1 MKHPITHKLP
11 SLLAAACLLLAL
23 LPPAAL
29 AVDVVLYDGLTIT
42 GEAVTQ
48 ADDGQITLGGGGP
61 YTISGEW
68 TGSMS
73 ATQSNPK
80 AVITVPDGVEAEI
93 SLDGV
98 TIEATGDYLCAF
110 SVAPGGTAR
119 VTLFGD
125 SVLKSGFFYPGLS
138 VPEGAAL
145 FLTGGEADSL
155 SATGGG
161 YGAGIGGGYGTYK
174 GIDGGAISISGGTVT
189 AVGTTAAGIGG
200 GASADYTGGA
210 GGTITID
217 GTARV
222 TAFGAGNSAGIG
234 GGASGGGGF
243 NTGAPGGT
251 ITIGDSAWVE
261 AHGGSSHG
269 YGAGIGGGGVF
280 NSLTL
285 GGDSGT
291 IQIGENAVVFAYGG
305 GSCDHIGAGGNGSE
319 EGGVGSNDGVSR
331 NGGVIFEGDQGAV
344 YGGVTLPRGLT
355 IPDGVTLTVPDSAA
369 LTIPD
374 GTTLTVESGGTITN
388 GGTIN
393 NSGAISN
400 SGTISN
406 SGSFTNGGAVNNL
419 PGGAIT
425 GSVDG
430 ASPFYTVTLETNGH
444 AAATGGGSYQAGD
457 TVTLSAVPIDG
468 YQFDGWQADPGTVTV
483 ENNIFT
489 MPPENVTVTALC
501 SPIPST
507 GGSSDDSGPSYERRT
522 LTDKATG
529 VKVAGKQVYSA
540 AKLTVE
546 AGKLHAAG
554 DPGCDLL
561 RAARDAGHVLGAWDL
576 TLSKAPKGGVTV
588 SLPAEGMDGKTLTV
602 AHCGDGTLVL
612 TDVEVADGYAA
623 VAADSLSPFAVL
635 DGAYTLADLEALA
648 APPAENP
655 FTDVAEGD
663 WFYDAALYVY
673 TSGLMT
679 GTTET
684 AFSPGVSM
692 TRGMFVT
699 VLYRLAGSPQ
709 DGGEGG
715 AFTDIPAGAYCAAAV
730 DWAAARGIVRGTSD
744 DTFEPDR
751 AVTRQE
757 MAVILANY
765 LQAWGRTLPQVPAP
779 AAFTDGDA
787 VAGWAVDAV
796 EVMRTTGVLQG
807 KDGGRFDPAGTA
819 TRAEAAALFQR
830 LAHAL
835 ED

>member
-1 MKHPITHKLP
+1 MKHPITHKLL

-23 LPPAAL
+23 LPTVAL

-42 GEAVTQ
+42 GDAVTQ
-48 ADDGQITLGGGGP
+48 SVDGQITLGGGGS
-61 YTISGEW
+61 YSISGEW

-80 AVITVPDGVEAEI
+80 AVITVPDGVDAEI

-98 TIEATGDYLCAF
+98 TIEATGDSLCAF

-119 VTLFGD
+119 VTLFGA
-125 SVLKSGFFYPGLS
+125 SVLKSGLRQAGLS

-155 SATGGG
+155 SATGGA
-161 YGAGIGGGYGTYK
+161 YGAGIGGGNKT
-174 GIDGGAISISGGTVT
+174 DGGAISISGGTVT
-189 AVGTTAAGIGG
+189 ATGSWAAGIGG
-200 GASADYTGGA
+200 GGNQGDTGGA
-210 GGTITID
+210 GGTITIG

-222 TAFGAGNSAGIG
+222 TAFGGGSGAGIG
-234 GGASGGGGF
+234 GGSSGGSLKP
-243 NTGAPGGT
+243 GAPGGT
-251 ITIGDSAWVE
+251 ITIGGSAWVE
-261 AHGGSSHG
+261 AHGGSRQG
-269 YGAGIGGGGVF
+269 YGAGIGGGGMIAKYAP
-280 NSLTL
+280 

-305 GSCDHIGAGGNGSE
+305 GNCDHIGAGGNEFGTGGSH
-319 EGGVGSNDGVSR
+319 DGVSR
-331 NGGVIFEGDQGAV
+331 NGGVIFEGEQGAV
-344 YGGVTLPRGLT
+344 YGGVTLSGGLT
-355 IPDGVTLTVPDSAA
+355 IPDGVTLTVPDGAA

-374 GTTLTVESGGTITN
+374 GAALTVESGGI
-388 GGTIN
+388 IN
-393 NSGAISN
+393 NG
-400 SGTISN
+400 GTISN
-406 SGSFTNGGAVNNL
+406 SGSFTNGGTVNNL
-419 PGGAIT
+419 PGGTIEGT
-425 GSVDG
+425 VDG
-430 ASPFYTVTLETNGH
+430 NSPLYFYRVTVETNGQ
-444 AAATGGGSYQAGD
+444 ATATGGGNYQAGD

-483 ENNIFT
+483 ENNAFS
-489 MPPENVTVTALC
+489 MPAENVTVTALC
-501 SPIPST
+501 SPIPIT

-529 VKVAGKQVYSA
+529 VKVAGKQVYST

-546 AGKLHAAG
+546 TGKLHAAG

-561 RAARDAGHVLGAWDL
+561 RAARNAGHVLGAWDL

-588 SLPAEGMDGKTLTV
+588 SLPVEGMDGKTLTV
-602 AHCGDGTLVL
+602 AHCVDGALVL
-612 TDVEVADGYAA
+612 TDVEVTDGFAA

-673 TSGLMT
+673 TNGLMT

-699 VLYRLAGSPQ
+699 VLYRLAGSPR
-709 DGGEGG
+709 DDGEGG

-765 LQAWGRTLPQVPAP
+765 LQAGGRTLPQVPAP
-779 AAFTDGDA
+779 AAFTDRDA

-796 EVMRTTGVLQG
+796 EAMRTTGVFQG

-835 ED
+835 GD

>member
-1 MKHPITHKLP
+1 MKHPITHKLL
-11 SLLAAACLLLAL
+11 SLLAAACLPLAL

-29 AVDVVLYDGLTIT
+29 AADVGTYDGLTIT
-42 GEAVTQ
+42 GEAVSQ

-61 YTISGEW
+61 YTISGKW
-68 TGSMS
+68 TGNMS
-73 ATQSNPK
+73 ATQSAPK
-80 AVITVPDGVEAEI
+80 AVITVPDGVDAEI
-93 SLDGV
+93 TLNGV
-98 TIEATGDYLCAF
+98 NIEADGDYLCAF

-119 VTLFGD
+119 VTLSGA
-125 SVLKSGFFYPGLS
+125 SVLKSGYYQAGLS

-161 YGAGIGGGYGTYK
+161 YGAGIGGGYKT
-174 GIDGGAISISGGTVT
+174 DGGTISISGGAVT
-189 AVGTTAAGIGG
+189 AVGSGTAGIGG
-200 GASADYTGGA
+200 GGGENHTGGA

-222 TAFGAGNSAGIG
+222 TAFGGGSGAGIG
-234 GGASGGGGF
+234 GGASSSGTGSD
-243 NTGAPGGT
+243 TGAPGGI
-251 ITIGDSAWVE
+251 ITIGGSAWVE
-261 AHGGSSHG
+261 AHGGSSQG
-269 YGAGIGGGGVF
+269 YGAGIGGGGVYY
-280 NSLTL
+280 SLNP

-305 GSCDHIGAGGNGSE
+305 GNCDHIGAGGSSGS
-319 EGGVGSNDGVSR
+319 GGTGSHDGVSR
-331 NGGVIFEGDQGAV
+331 NGGVVFEGEQGAV

-355 IPDGVTLTVPDSAA
+355 IPDGVTLTVPDGAA

-388 GGTIN
+388 GGTIS

-400 SGTISN
+400 SGT
-406 SGSFTNGGAVNNL
+406 FTNGGTVNNL

-425 GSVDG
+425 GAVDG
-430 ASPFYTVTLETNGH
+430 ASPFYTVTVETNGQ
-444 AAATGGGSYQAGD
+444 AAATGGGNYQAGD

-468 YQFDGWQADPGTVTV
+468 YQLDGWQADPGTVTV
-483 ENNIFT
+483 ENNAFP

-546 AGKLHAAG
+546 AGKLHASG

-576 TLSKAPKGGVTV
+576 SLSKAPKGGVTV
-588 SLPAEGMDGKTLTV
+588 SLPVEGMDGKTLTV
-602 AHCGDGTLVL
+602 AHCGDGALVL
-612 TDVEVADGYAA
+612 TDVEVTDGFAA

-699 VLYRLAGSPQ
+699 VLYRLAGSPR
-709 DGGEGG
+709 DGGEGS

-779 AAFTDGDA
+779 AAFTDRDA

-796 EVMRTTGVLQG
+796 EAMRTTGVFQG

-835 ED
+835 GA